1 MKSIVNHEFTEDDR
15 QLLLSYIP
23 FIDSLG
29 QFLGEYCEIVLHSF
43 EDLHHSVIHIV
54 NGHVTGRE
62 KGAPVTNIALEK
74 LAEFNSTNDMWDVYF
89 NHKGV
94 RPFKSSSS
102 LILNKNKEPVGMICM
117 NFALDMPLNAFIE
130 NFAKSSNCKNENF
143 TQDINNLVL
152 SHLEPVKNM
161 VCSNKNIPSKN
172 KNFEIVKELNSI
184 GLFKFPVTTKIVS
197 SVLGISANT
206 IYKHLRVLN
215 NKGKEN

>member
-1 MKSIVNHEFTEDDR
+1 MESIINHKLTDDDR
-15 QLLLSYIP
+15 QLLASCIP
-23 FIDSLG
+23 FIDCLG

-74 LAEFNSTNDMWDVYF
+74 LAEFSSTNDMWDVYF
-89 NHKGV
+89 SHKGV
-94 RPFKSSSS
+94 RPFKSSST
-102 LILNKNKEPVGMICM
+102 LIVNKDKEPVGMICM

-130 NFAKSSNCKNENF
+130 NFTKSSNCKNESF

-161 VCSNKNIPSKN
+161 VYANKNISSKN
-172 KNFEIVKELNSI
+172 RNFEIIKELNSI

-197 SVLGISANT
+197 SGLGISSNT
-206 IYKHLRVLN
+206 IYKHLRTLN
-215 NKGKEN
+215 GKMTEK